1 MLEMECFLPIIF
13 EPFGLDYREWEGKAH
28 MVQRLGTL
36 PGRARCLHHTGRHW
50 QVGWCSLGAAL
61 LVPGGMLKQDALLTR
76 ALPLGILQ
84 FKMLSPKSWESF
96 IMDLIKS

>member
-36 PGRARCLHHTGRHW
+36 PGRAKCLHHTGRHW
-50 QVGWCSLGAAL
+50 RVGWYSLGAAL
-61 LVPGGMLKQDALLTR
+61 LVPGGMLKQEAPPPHQGPAPKHPAVQDAL
-76 ALPLGILQ
+76 
-84 FKMLSPKSWESF
+84 S
-96 IMDLIKS
+96 